1 MGKFFD
7 FSQMVRHDFNW
18 WVRRSPIH
26 WIRDIYWAIRHR
38 TINRFD
44 RIYISTLSPGYYD
57 KDHQMIHACFQL
69 LTDFVEREEGIEGIE
84 DLKKQIETESDPD
97 CKGMMERQ
105 YKDDI
110 EIKEL
115 YNWWK
120 NVYLK
125 RKDLVY
131 SGPENVHNTPEF
143 AEWAKAYSKWEDD
156 CSAED
161 DAQLIRLMKIRTS
174 LWT

>member
-7 FSQMVRHDFNW
+7 FSQMVRHDFKW
-18 WVRRSPIH
+18 
-26 WIRDIYWAIRHR
+26 WIRRNPLRWINDIYWAIRHR
-38 TINRFD
+38 TIDRFD
-44 RIYISTLSPGYYD
+44 RIYISTLAPGYYD
-57 KDHQMIHACFQL
+57 KDHQMIHACFQI
-69 LTDFVEREEGIEGIE
+69 LTDFVEREKGIEGIE

-97 CKGMMERQ
+97 CKGLMERQ

-110 EIKEL
+110 EIEEL

-125 RKDLVY
+125 RKDPEY
-131 SGPENVHNTPEF
+131 TGPEKDYKSPEF
-143 AEWAKAYSKWEDD
+143 EKWSKVYTDWELA
-156 CSAED
+156 CSKED
-161 DAQLIRLMKIRTS
+161 EAQLIRLMKVREA